1 MKAQASLDG
10 PEPSDDMVVMRV
22 ANSCLVPAKSKN
34 FSLACTG
41 TVRGF
46 TSFQC
51 IRGGGDGKQ
60 SRPASPNS
68 KGRRDMKKLITTTAI
83 GLMLALPAHAENKAN
98 ANAKAEANANA
109 SASMSGDMFMKSI
122 PDSFNASGLMGKRVY
137 ISKDKVDAKTAVNE
151 AQDNWDDVGE
161 VSDVVLGTDGKV
173 DAVLVDVGGFLGI
186 GEKTVAISMD
196 SLNLV
201 PDGDTENSYFV
212 VAQGSKDQLDQAPK
226 YDAEMQTAFSSDT
239 KGEMNGNDNGEDMQN
254 ADASQSQDS
263 DMDGDKMENADA
275 SQKMDKAGDNAEAAA
290 TATAAAAGA
299 AANEAADKTAK
310 AADNAGEAM
319 DNAAENTA
327 DAAQNAAQDTEQA
340 MNNAADKTQ
349 EMAKDA
355 AQNTKEAANETG
367 QAVEN
372 AADNAGEA
380 TKEAANETGSAI
392 DDAVDSTAAAVG
404 TMGQADKESGQKVD
418 VASVD
423 PDTLRGEGVY
433 GPNDDK
439 VGDVSELV
447 QGKDGKVSGVV
458 IDVGGFLGIGAKPVE
473 IKASELTVL
482 KNDTSITVH
491 TGLTE
496 EQLKKLPKYEA
507 K

>member
-1 MKAQASLDG
+1 
-10 PEPSDDMVVMRV
+10 
-22 ANSCLVPAKSKN
+22 
-34 FSLACTG
+34 
-41 TVRGF
+41 
-46 TSFQC
+46 
-51 IRGGGDGKQ
+51 
-60 SRPASPNS
+60 
-68 KGRRDMKKLITTTAI
+68 MKKLITTTAI
-83 GLMLALPAHAENKAN
+83 GLMLALPAHAEDKAN
-98 ANAKAEANANA
+98 ANATAEANANA
-109 SASMSGDMFMKSI
+109 SANMSGDMFMKSI

-137 ISKDKVDAKTAVNE
+137 ISKDKVDAKTAINE
-151 AQDNWDDVGE
+151 AQDSWDDVGE
-161 VSDVVLGTDGKV
+161 VSDVVIGTNGEV

-196 SLNLV
+196 SLNLI
-201 PDGDTENSYFV
+201 PDGDTDNSYFV

-226 YDAEMQTAFSSDT
+226 YDAEMQTAFSADAN
-239 KGEMNGNDNGEDMQN
+239 GDMNGNGEDM
-254 ADASQSQDS
+254 
-263 DMDGDKMENADA
+263 KNADA
-275 SQKMDKAGDNAEAAA
+275 SQKMDEAGDHAEAAA

-299 AANEAADKTAK
+299 AANEAADKTAQ

-340 MNNAADKTQ
+340 MNNAGDKTE

-355 AQNTKEAANETG
+355 AQNTKEAANATG

-380 TKEAANETGSAI
+380 TKEAANETGNAI

-404 TMGQADKESGQKVD
+404 TMGQADQEDGQKVD
-418 VASVD
+418 IASVA

-447 QGKDGKVSGVV
+447 QGDDGKVSGVV

-482 KNDTSITVH
+482 QNDTSITVH

-496 EQLKKLPKYEA
+496 DQLKKLPKYEA
-507 K
+507 Q

>member
-1 MKAQASLDG
+1 
-10 PEPSDDMVVMRV
+10 
-22 ANSCLVPAKSKN
+22 
-34 FSLACTG
+34 
-41 TVRGF
+41 
-46 TSFQC
+46 
-51 IRGGGDGKQ
+51 
-60 SRPASPNS
+60 
-68 KGRRDMKKLITTTAI
+68 MKKLITTTAI
-83 GLMLALPAHAENKAN
+83 GLMLALPAHAEDKAN
-98 ANAKAEANANA
+98 ANATAEANANA
-109 SASMSGDMFMKSI
+109 SANMSGDMFMKSI

-137 ISKDKVDAKTAVNE
+137 ISKDKVDAKTAINE

-161 VSDVVLGTDGKV
+161 VSDVVIGTNGEV

-196 SLNLV
+196 SLNLI
-201 PDGDTENSYFV
+201 PDGDTDNSYFV

-226 YDAEMQTAFSSDT
+226 YDAEMQTAFSADAN
-239 KGEMNGNDNGEDMQN
+239 GDMNGNGEDMQN
-254 ADASQSQDS
+254 ADASQ
-263 DMDGDKMENADA
+263 
-275 SQKMDKAGDNAEAAA
+275 KMDEAGDNAEAAA

-299 AANEAADKTAK
+299 AANEAADKTAQ

-327 DAAQNAAQDTEQA
+327 DAAQNAAQETEQA
-340 MNNAADKTQ
+340 MNNAGDKTE

-355 AQNTKEAANETG
+355 AQNTKEAANATG

-380 TKEAANETGSAI
+380 TKEAANETGNAI

-404 TMGQADKESGQKVD
+404 TMGQADQEDGQKVD
-418 VASVD
+418 IASVA

-447 QGKDGKVSGVV
+447 QGNDGKVSGVV

-482 KNDTSITVH
+482 QNDTSITVH

>member
-1 MKAQASLDG
+1 
-10 PEPSDDMVVMRV
+10 
-22 ANSCLVPAKSKN
+22 
-34 FSLACTG
+34 
-41 TVRGF
+41 
-46 TSFQC
+46 
-51 IRGGGDGKQ
+51 
-60 SRPASPNS
+60 
-68 KGRRDMKKLITTTAI
+68 MKKLITTTAI
-83 GLMLALPAHAENKAN
+83 GLMLALPAHAEDKAN
-98 ANAKAEANANA
+98 ANATAEANANA
-109 SASMSGDMFMKSI
+109 SANMSGDMFMKSI

-137 ISKDKVDAKTAVNE
+137 ISKDKVDAKTAINE

-161 VSDVVLGTDGKV
+161 VSDVVIGTNGEV

-196 SLNLV
+196 SLNLI
-201 PDGDTENSYFV
+201 PDGDTDNSYFV

-226 YDAEMQTAFSSDT
+226 YDAEMQTAFSA
-239 KGEMNGNDNGEDMQN
+239 EANGDKNGNGEDMQN
-254 ADASQSQDS
+254 ADASQQ
-263 DMDGDKMENADA
+263 MDE
-275 SQKMDKAGDNAEAAA
+275 AGDHAEAAA
-290 TATAAAAGA
+290 KATATAAGA
-299 AANEAADKTAK
+299 AANEAANETAQ
-310 AADNAGEAM
+310 AADNAGEAI

-327 DAAQNAAQDTEQA
+327 DAAQNAAQETEQA
-340 MNNAADKTQ
+340 MNNAGDKTE

-355 AQNTKEAANETG
+355 AQNTKEAANATG

-372 AADNAGEA
+372 AAENAGEA
-380 TKEAANETGSAI
+380 TKEAANETGNAI

-404 TMGQADKESGQKVD
+404 TMGQADQEDGQKVD
-418 VASVD
+418 IASVA

-447 QGKDGKVSGVV
+447 QGNDGKVSGVV

-482 KNDTSITVH
+482 QNDTSITVH

-496 EQLKKLPKYEA
+496 DQLKKLPKYEA

>member
-1 MKAQASLDG
+1 
-10 PEPSDDMVVMRV
+10 
-22 ANSCLVPAKSKN
+22 
-34 FSLACTG
+34 
-41 TVRGF
+41 
-46 TSFQC
+46 
-51 IRGGGDGKQ
+51 
-60 SRPASPNS
+60 
-68 KGRRDMKKLITTTAI
+68 
-83 GLMLALPAHAENKAN
+83 
-98 ANAKAEANANA
+98 
-109 SASMSGDMFMKSI
+109 
-122 PDSFNASGLMGKRVY
+122 
-137 ISKDKVDAKTAVNE
+137 
-151 AQDNWDDVGE
+151 
-161 VSDVVLGTDGKV
+161 
-173 DAVLVDVGGFLGI
+173 
-186 GEKTVAISMD
+186 MD
-196 SLNLV
+196 SLNLI
-201 PDGDTENSYFV
+201 PDGDTDNSYFV

-226 YDAEMQTAFSSDT
+226 YDAEMQTAFSADAN
-239 KGEMNGNDNGEDMQN
+239 GDMNGNGEDMQN
-254 ADASQSQDS
+254 ADASQ
-263 DMDGDKMENADA
+263 
-275 SQKMDKAGDNAEAAA
+275 KMDEAGDNAEAA
-290 TATAAAAGA
+290 AAAAGA
-299 AANEAADKTAK
+299 AANEAADKTAQ

-327 DAAQNAAQDTEQA
+327 DAAQNAAQETEQA
-340 MNNAADKTQ
+340 MNNAGDKTE

-355 AQNTKEAANETG
+355 AQNTKEAANATG

-380 TKEAANETGSAI
+380 TKEAANETGNAI

-404 TMGQADKESGQKVD
+404 TMGQADQEDGQKVD
-418 VASVD
+418 IASVA

-447 QGKDGKVSGVV
+447 QGNDGKVSGVV

-482 KNDTSITVH
+482 QNDTSITVH